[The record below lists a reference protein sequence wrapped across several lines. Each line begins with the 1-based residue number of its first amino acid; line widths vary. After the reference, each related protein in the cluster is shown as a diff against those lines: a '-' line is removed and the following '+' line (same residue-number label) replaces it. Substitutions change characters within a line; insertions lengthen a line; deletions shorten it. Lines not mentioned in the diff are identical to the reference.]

1 MADVSRR
8 RFTDVQIKQ
17 RRSARTRA
25 YALLNARHYHIS
37 HSKSSC
43 ESRHLE
49 RGRHLRAELTVGKK
63 GTTVSRRTVLE
74 TFAGGCFL
82 DATPERVG
90 VAGGGETAAEVVRV
104 APLP

>member
-1 MADVSRR
+1 M
-8 RFTDVQIKQ
+8 
-17 RRSARTRA
+17 
-25 YALLNARHYHIS
+25 
-37 HSKSSC
+37 
-43 ESRHLE
+43 
-49 RGRHLRAELTVGKK
+49 GKK